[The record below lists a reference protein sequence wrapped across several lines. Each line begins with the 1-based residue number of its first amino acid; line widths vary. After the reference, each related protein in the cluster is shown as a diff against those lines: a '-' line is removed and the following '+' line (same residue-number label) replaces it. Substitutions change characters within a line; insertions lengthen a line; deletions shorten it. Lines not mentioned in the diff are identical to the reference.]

1 MAITRRPNWQ
11 RLGVSTLA
19 TAIGFAALA
28 SGASAHHPGLSHK
41 EHAAPGLGMQVNS
54 PAELA
59 DFFPGVQW
67 DGSGKVD
74 DQTAELVYAG
84 TGCTPASYATVAD
97 RVRGNIALIDDRVSA
112 TNPNDQCPS
121 YTFAQKVQSAERAG
135 AIGLVGI
142 PREGTVPDGGSALA
156 GGIPALEIDR
166 TPDTLAVRDAVI
178 AGTAV
183 NATLTPPP
191 SFPAMSNLPCTDG
204 MAGPFPCDGIDLLSF
219 IPAEEFNGAGQS
231 DLWGWT
237 DPETGDEYVFMG
249 KTNGTAFFRITD
261 PVNPVYLGELPN
273 PGVDQRVWHD
283 MKVYENHAFI
293 VSESEPH
300 GMMVFDL
307 TRLRGV
313 TEPQTWDQD
322 AHYRMH
328 SAAHNIAIN
337 TETGFAYIVGGNA
350 GIVAPDHCL
359 SGLHMVDIS
368 TPKEP
373 TFAGC
378 YLEEGGPG
386 TAARTV
392 GPEAEAVSPAAY
404 VHDAECVIYRGP
416 DTEHTGREVC
426 FNAAENKVVVAD
438 VTDKL
443 APKTLGITDYPNVTY
458 AHQGS
463 LTADHRFLLVNDELD
478 ETTHGTNTRTIVLD
492 VSDLDNPKLHF
503 EHFHPVGSID
513 HNNYVHQGR
522 VYQSN
527 YTSGLRVLS
536 TGAIDD
542 PDNPRLE
549 PVAFFDSYPAHT
561 DPTFN
566 GTWSNYPY
574 FESGTIPISGID
586 EGLFLLR
593 LSEDADTVERGVELT
608 CDNCPPTI
616 KKGKAGTADLT
627 VRNTGNVDD
636 SYRLA
641 VDDLPD
647 GWSASIAPES
657 VSVSAGDAGE
667 AILTID
673 VPKKTPDG
681 SYTLTVGATSAADP
695 DVSDAERIQVEVGN
709 DGKARTARR

>member
-1 MAITRRPNWQ
+1 MSRTRSVIVAIAA
-11 RLGVSTLA
+11 L
-19 TAIGFAALA
+19 AIGFAAFA
-28 SGASAHHPGLSHK
+28 SGASAHHPGISEK
-41 EHAAPGLGMQVNS
+41 IHAPAGLGVQVNS

-59 DFFPGVQW
+59 HFYPGAYW

-74 DQTAELVYAG
+74 SQTAELVYAG
-84 TGCTPASYATVAD
+84 TGCTPLSYAPVAD
-97 RVRGNIALIDDRVSA
+97 KIRGNIALIDDRVSA
-112 TNPNDQCPS
+112 TNPNDRCPT
-121 YTFAQKVQSAERAG
+121 YTFGQKAQSAEKVG
-135 AIGLVGI
+135 AIGLLQI
-142 PREGTVPDGGSALA
+142 PREGDEPAGGNAISA
-156 GGIPALEIDR
+156 GIPALEIER
-166 TPDTLAVRDAVI
+166 STGTLAVRDAAI

-191 SFPAMSNLPCTDG
+191 TFPAMRDLPCTNG

-219 IPAEEFNGAGQS
+219 IPAKEFNGAGQS

-237 DPETGDEYVFMG
+237 DPETGDEYVLMG
-249 KTNGTAFFRITD
+249 KTNGVAFFRITD
-261 PVNPVYLGELPN
+261 PVNPVYVGELPN
-273 PGVDQRVWHD
+273 PAVDQRIWHD
-283 MKVYENHAFI
+283 MKVYKNHAFI

-300 GMMVFDL
+300 GMTVFDL

-313 TEPQTWDQD
+313 TEPKTWDHD
-322 AHYRMH
+322 AFYRLH

-337 TETGFAYIVGGNA
+337 TDTGYAYIVGGNQ
-350 GIVAPDHCL
+350 GIVGPDHCL

-373 TFAGC
+373 SFAGC

-386 TAARTV
+386 TAARTL

-404 VHDAECVIYRGP
+404 VHDAECVVYKGP

-426 FNAAENKVVVAD
+426 FNAAENKIVIAD

-443 APKTLGITDYPNVTY
+443 APKTLGFTDYPNVTY

-463 LTADHRFLLVNDELD
+463 LTPDHRFLLVNDELD
-478 ETTHGTNTRTIVLD
+478 EEAHGTNTRTIVLD

-503 EHFHPVGSID
+503 EHFHPVGAID
-513 HNNYVHQGR
+513 HNNYVHEGR

-542 PDNPRLE
+542 PDDPRLE
-549 PVAFFDSYPAHT
+549 PLAFFDSYPAHT

-593 LSEDADTVERGVELT
+593 LSDDAEAVERGVELT
-608 CDNCPPTI
+608 CDNCPVA
-616 KKGKAGTADLT
+616 GKAGATTASADLT

-641 VDDLPD
+641 ADNLPD
-647 GWSASIAPES
+647 GWTATVTPAEVP
-657 VSVSAGDAGE
+657 VAAGGAG
-667 AILTID
+667 AATVTIGLPRG
-673 VPKKTPDG
+673 VRPG
-681 SYTLTVGATSAADP
+681 RYSLTVTGTSVADP
-695 DVSDAERIQVEVGN
+695 AASDSQQIQVEVGKSSRP
-709 DGKARTARR
+709 GSRTG